1 VRLISPLMNSHG
13 RNFHSVIT
21 RVTIFRSIASSL
33 LLAAVCL
40 ATSPRAF
47 AQDDSVLLPEQSAA
61 KAKAIL
67 QQAIDALGGP
77 TYLNV
82 HDVTCEGRLSQ
93 FGHSGEL
100 NGFGHFADYAQPP
113 LKDRT
118 ENLPKRNIISV
129 FNGDKGW
136 ELDRGGVSEATIT
149 DLATFQEDTK
159 KDIDNI
165 LRSRIHEPGMI
176 FRYGGLDVV
185 DYQESDWVEL
195 VDSDNRTFRI
205 AIARTTHLPV
215 RKVVDT
221 RNANTR
227 MRTEEVEYY
236 SNYHP
241 INGIQ
246 TPYQITRERNGI
258 KVYQVFFDKY
268 AYNTSLPD
276 SLFTKESLEE
286 RWEKVGKK
294 EKKPKDNSN
303 NKNNDK
309 N

>member
-1 VRLISPLMNSHG
+1 MTARPAII
-13 RNFHSVIT
+13 RA
-21 RVTIFRSIASSL
+21 IASSL

-40 ATSPRAF
+40 AVSPNAC
-47 AQDDSVLLPEQSAA
+47 AQDDNTVLLPEQSAA

-77 TYLNV
+77 VYLNV

-100 NGFGHFADYAQPP
+100 NGFAHFVDYAQPP
-113 LKDRT
+113 FKDRT

-165 LRSRIHEPGMI
+165 LRHRIHEAGMI

-185 DYQESDWVEL
+185 DYKESDWVEL

-205 AIARTTHLPV
+205 AIARTDHLPV

-227 MRTEEVEYY
+227 MRNEEIEYY

-268 AYNTSLPD
+268 EYNTSVPD
-276 SLFTKESLEE
+276 SLFTKESLDE

-294 EKKPKDNSN
+294 EKKSKDNSS